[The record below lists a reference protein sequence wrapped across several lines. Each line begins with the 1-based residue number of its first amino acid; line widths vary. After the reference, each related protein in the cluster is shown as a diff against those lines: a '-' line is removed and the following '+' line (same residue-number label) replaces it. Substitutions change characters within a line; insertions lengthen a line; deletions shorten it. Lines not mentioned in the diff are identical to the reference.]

1 LAAAEP
7 RWRDPIAFYA
17 THAARF
23 DAARSRAF
31 SERDWL
37 AAFLALLPSGGTVL
51 DLGCGMGEPMAAQML
66 ARGFRVTGV
75 DATAALLDRAR
86 ARLPAGEWI
95 EADMRGLDLRRRF
108 DGILAWDSFFHLS
121 GAAQRACLA
130 TFAAH
135 AGPGCALM
143 FNSGGAEG
151 EAVNPLFGEPLYHAS
166 LAPEDYRAL
175 LAGHGFRVVRHVAS
189 DPACGGRT
197 VWLAQRKDI
206 EE

>member
-1 LAAAEP
+1 
-7 RWRDPIAFYA
+7 
-17 THAARF
+17 
-23 DAARSRAF
+23 
-31 SERDWL
+31 
-37 AAFLALLPSGGTVL
+37 
-51 DLGCGMGEPMAAQML
+51 ML

-166 LAPEDYRAL
+166 LAPDAYRAL
-175 LAGHGFRVVRHVAS
+175 LAENGFEVVAS
-189 DPACGGRT
+189 VFDDPQTGGHSI
-197 VWLAQRKDI
+197 WLARRRSF
-206 EE
+206 